1 MKRLGFYLLRI
12 YLGFLAWVVIKRC
25 QPIVIGIAGTTNKT
39 FTKQAIEQ
47 ALIARNISTS
57 STTHNF
63 NTDIGIPLTILD
75 LPSGYNSYQ
84 RWLGIIPQALV
95 KAVARSLP
103 PVLILELGISHP
115 GDAEHLSHIIQPD
128 MLVITD
134 ITQRYREN
142 FGDINNLSKEYRKLV
157 EKVSKKGLVILNY
170 DTMIV
175 KDLAKYC
182 QAKFLFFSLQDFE
195 NSREDI
201 YFVKKW
207 QESVTGQNFEI
218 FSPQKNQ
225 PVCISRYG
233 KHHVRSLLASKIV
246 MDSIEKYIKP

>member
-12 YLGFLAWVVIKRC
+12 YLGFLAWVVLKRY
-25 QPIVIGIAGTTNKT
+25 QPIIIGIAGTTNKT

-57 STTHNF
+57 STAHNF

-84 RWLGIIPQALV
+84 QWLAIIPQALV
-95 KAVARSLP
+95 KAVTRSLP
-103 PVLILELGISHP
+103 EVLVLELGISHP
-115 GDAEHLSHIIQPD
+115 GDAGHLSGIIQPD
-128 MLVITD
+128 ILVISD

-142 FGDINNLSKEYRKLV
+142 FGDVNNLSKEYSKLI

-175 KDLAKYC
+175 RDLAKYC
-182 QAKFLFFSLQDFE
+182 QVKVLFFSLEDFG

-201 YFVKKW
+201 YFIKNLLGTA
-207 QESVTGQNFEI
+207 TGQKFEI
-218 FSPQKNQ
+218 FSSEKNQ
-225 PVCISRYG
+225 SLFIPKFG
-233 KHHVRSLLASKIV
+233 KHHLRSLLVSEIV
-246 MDSIEKYIKP
+246 VDSIEKYIKT